1 MKIKLL
7 LDLFNPEPIPDGVVL
22 APHHF
27 YIGVM
32 MATFG
37 FLFVW
42 RLYPRTG
49 ATLSLV
55 GLLIALDDVV
65 EHTFGIRTPL
75 DVIGRVIV
83 LPLLRLIENV

>member
-1 MKIKLL
+1 MPSDTSLGPVG
-7 LDLFNPEPIPDGVVL
+7 PEAVPDGTVL

-27 YIGVM
+27 YVGV
-32 MATFG
+32 AVAVFG

-49 ATLSLV
+49 AAMSLA

-65 EHTFGIRTPL
+65 EHAFGVRTPL
-75 DVIGRVIV
+75 DVVGRVVVAPII
-83 LPLLRLIENV
+83 RLIETV

>member
-1 MKIKLL
+1 MPRETSLGP
-7 LDLFNPEPIPDGVVL
+7 FAPEAVPDGTVL

-27 YIGVM
+27 YVGV
-32 MATFG
+32 AVAVFG

-49 ATLSLV
+49 AAMSLA

-65 EHTFGIRTPL
+65 EHAFGVRTPL
-75 DVIGRVIV
+75 DVVGRVVVAPII
-83 LPLLRLIENV
+83 RLIETV